1 MSHDLSPLGFRKT
14 PFTRE
19 LTVRERFPLDPQ
31 AQVAAALTEAVQE
44 RMSAA
49 LIAPAGTGKTVA
61 LRMLVAALPE
71 KRFQVHYVKVTGL
84 SKRDLCKEIAVAC
97 GLSPTGIYPALVC
110 ASCSA
115 PRPRPCLPLVPPPRP
130 RSGTPRSAG
139 RHCRP
144 VTPRYRTRPTRSRP
158 DRATD
163 PPGTAAVGPPGPT
176 SFSRRKTAL
185 QTSLLCSPFC
195 APSTAAINSLWF
207 LVHHM
212 AKRSRR
218 NLGQSLRGSS
228 DLHAWTDSACYLVRR
243 PDDRLQLTVEHR
255 SAPRSRPASAAPLRR
270 RRPASLAARR
280 QRCRPA
286 APAPRGGPRRSPQR
300 RPAALQDRPAP
311 TPARQQRSSRVSPSK
326 LSNNAAS
333 PSAAPTA
340 GTCRHDPHP
349 RLPTRSHPAAVP
361 LFHRSAPG
369 THSERNDHRHTPRHL
384 SCNQPRPGA
393 RNATSVGS
401 RRSERGHRHR
411 RGASGRRRRLAGAV
425 RYRRR
430 LPRPA
435 WARPEPSWR
444 GGPHDAGVPWC
455 EEFGHAW
462 NGSAVRPPPPL
473 ATCTLIHRSCRSVTV
488 ARYITP
494 HT

>member
-71 KRFQVHYVKVTGL
+71 TRFQVHYVKVTGL

-97 GLSPTGIYPALVC
+97 GLSPTGIYPALVRKLLC
-110 ASCSA
+110 PASATVSPTCTATAASIWHA
-115 PRPRPCLPLVPPPRP
+115 SICRSSLPTGYASIPNATNSLSTRPCN
-130 RSGTPRSAG
+130 GSA
-139 RHCRP
+139 RHCCCW
-144 VTPRYRTRPTRSRP
+144 TPWSDFILST
-158 DRATD
+158 
-163 PPGTAAVGPPGPT
+163 
-176 SFSRRKTAL
+176 KTAL

-207 LVHHM
+207 SSTTWPSAPGAISASPCAAPPICMPGPTPPAISCGAPTTVCNSPSSTAPLPLPTRFCC
-212 AKRSRR
+212 ASQAAATSLSRC
-218 NLGQSLRGSS
+218 SS
-228 DLHAWTDSACYLVRR
+228 TALPPRR
-243 PDDRLQLTVEHR
+243 PRSPRR
-255 SAPRSRPASAAPLRR
+255 SAPLSAAP
-270 RRPASLAARR
+270 AS
-280 QRCRPA
+280 
-286 APAPRGGPRRSPQR
+286 RSPG
-300 RPAALQDRPAP
+300 PSCANACASTTLV
-311 TPARQQRSSRVSPSK
+311 SVSPSK

-369 THSERNDHRHTPRHL
+369 THSERI
-384 SCNQPRPGA
+384 
-393 RNATSVGS
+393 
-401 RRSERGHRHR
+401 
-411 RGASGRRRRLAGAV
+411 RLIG
-425 RYRRR
+425 
-430 LPRPA
+430 LID
-435 WARPEPSWR
+435 
-444 GGPHDAGVPWC
+444 G
-455 EEFGHAW
+455 
-462 NGSAVRPPPPL
+462 
-473 ATCTLIHRSCRSVTV
+473 TLIE
-488 ARYITP
+488 
-494 HT
+494 